1 MDANPWK
8 TLATRP
14 VYDNP
19 WISVREDQ
27 VITPTGSRGIYGVV
41 HMKNQATGIVPID
54 SDGRT
59 VLVGQYR
66 YTLEGYSWEI
76 PEGGVPAGEATL
88 AGAQRELREE
98 TGLVAANW
106 FELAGQ
112 SVSNSVTDER
122 CTCFL
127 AWDLTRQAAAP
138 DETEDLA
145 LRWLPVAEAIEM
157 TLDGRIHDAVSVVAL
172 LTAEALA
179 RRGRLPADLA
189 QHFVG

>member
-8 TLATRP
+8 TLATKP

-27 VITPTGSRGIYGVV
+27 VITPTGTPGIYGVV
-41 HMKNQATGIVPID
+41 HMKGRAAGVLPID
-54 SDGRT
+54 ADGRT

-66 YTLEGYSWEI
+66 YTLDSYSWEI
-76 PEGGVPAGEATL
+76 PEGGVPAGEEVL
-88 AGAQRELREE
+88 AGAQRELVEE
-98 TGLVAANW
+98 TGLVAASW
-106 FELAGQ
+106 FELANH
-112 SVSNSVTDER
+112 SLSNSITDER

-127 AWDLTRQAAAP
+127 AWNLQQQATAP

-145 LRWLPVAEAIEM
+145 LRWLPLGEVVDMVLE
-157 TLDGRIHDAVSVVAL
+157 GHIHDVVSVATL

-179 RRGRLPADLA
+179 RRGKLPAEVA
-189 QHFVG
+189 RHFHR

>member
-1 MDANPWK
+1 MATNPWK
-8 TLATRP
+8 TLATKP

-27 VITPTGSRGIYGVV
+27 VITPTGTPGIYGVV
-41 HMKNQATGIVPID
+41 HMKSRATGIVPID
-54 SDGRT
+54 ADGRT

-66 YTLEGYSWEI
+66 YTLDSYSWEI

-88 AGAQRELREE
+88 AGAQRELVEE
-98 TGLVAANW
+98 TGLVAASW
-106 FELAGQ
+106 LELANH
-112 SVSNSVTDER
+112 SLSNSVTDEL

-127 AWDLTRQAAAP
+127 AWDLEQQAAAP

-145 LRWLPVAEAIEM
+145 LRWLPLGEAIDM
-157 TLDGRIHDAVSVVAL
+157 ALDGRIHDVVSVVAL

-179 RRGRLPADLA
+179 RRRKLPTEVMR
-189 QHFVG
+189 HFDP